1 MDKIVSN
8 KNNIDNLK
16 ASKEN
21 FAQLLEES
29 FSKENKTVKPGAA
42 TCVISTGSAPAT
54 CTN

>member
-1 MDKIVSN
+1 MDKVVSN

-29 FSKENKTVKPGAA
+29 FSKGTKKVGAL
-42 TCVISTGSAPAT
+42 V
-54 CTN
+54 